1 MINMTQQVKMTAPGF
16 IPQFLSGTI
25 TYNKNHFYVTTVSLT
40 QMYTNKYYRTNS
52 KSPIHPFKVVRR

>member
-25 TYNKNHFYVTTVSLT
+25 TYNKEHFYVNTVSLK
-40 QMYTNKYYRTNS
+40 QMYIQKYKKKYYQG
-52 KSPIHPFKVVRR
+52 PINTFKVVIY